1 MNKEIF
7 INLPVKDLNKT
18 KNFFEKLGFG
28 FNPQFTNDDAACMV
42 ISDNIF
48 SMLITEKFFKQFT
61 SKEIS
66 NAGNSTEVIVS
77 LSVESREKVDKLVS
91 DALNAGASTNV
102 KPIEDTWMYVKSFQD
117 LDGHIWEIFHMDM
130 NKMPKDVHQ

>member
-18 KNFFEKLGFG
+18 KNFFTKLGFS

-77 LSVESREKVDKLVS
+77 LSVESREIVDKLVN
-91 DALNAGASTNV
+91 DALNAGAIANV

-130 NKMPKDVHQ
+130 SKMTQDVHQ

>member
-18 KNFFEKLGFG
+18 KNFFTKLGFS

-48 SMLITEKFFKQFT
+48 SMLITEKFFKQFS

-77 LSVESREKVDKLVS
+77 LSVESREIVDKLVN
-91 DALNAGASTNV
+91 DALNAGAIANV
-102 KPIEDTWMYVKSFQD
+102 KPIVDTWMYVKSFQD

-130 NKMPKDVHQ
+130 SKMTQDVHQ

>member
-18 KNFFEKLGFG
+18 KNFFSKLGFS
-28 FNPQFTNDDAACMV
+28 FNQQFTNNDAACMV

-66 NAGNSTEVIVS
+66 SAGNSTEVIVS
-77 LSVESREKVDKLVS
+77 LSVESREIVDKMVN
-91 DALNAGASTNV
+91 DALSAGATENV

-117 LDGHIWEIFHMDM
+117 LDGHIWEIFYMDM
-130 NKMPKDVHQ
+130 SKMPQNVNQ

>member
-18 KNFFEKLGFG
+18 KNFFTKLGFS

-77 LSVESREKVDKLVS
+77 LSVESREIVDKLVN
-91 DALNAGASTNV
+91 DALNAGAIANV
-102 KPIEDTWMYVKSFQD
+102 KPIVDTWMYVKSFQD

-130 NKMPKDVHQ
+130 SKMTQDVHQ